1 MSQDADPRV
10 RGRRVA
16 LAPGPKV
23 ETVEFFKRLH
33 HGLHQGSVKV
43 IPVRFFMSALIQVGP
58 HKIVIRNAQNSAIR
72 SKEYR
77 FVGVVKGCHIVE
89 PFPERAAEVA
99 QTWFLSVLLNKAE
112 SIGVGTCPNGHGA
125 VLMVC
130 CFQRRCLE
138 AVRMD
143 IGEIR
148 SCVNASGICL
158 FNCTQ

>member
-99 QTWFLSVLLNKAE
+99 QTWFLSNACKLQGQQAYIMAGEPTPSLFRQHLK
-112 SIGVGTCPNGHGA
+112 
-125 VLMVC
+125 
-130 CFQRRCLE
+130 CLP
-138 AVRMD
+138 
-143 IGEIR
+143 
-148 SCVNASGICL
+148 
-158 FNCTQ
+158 